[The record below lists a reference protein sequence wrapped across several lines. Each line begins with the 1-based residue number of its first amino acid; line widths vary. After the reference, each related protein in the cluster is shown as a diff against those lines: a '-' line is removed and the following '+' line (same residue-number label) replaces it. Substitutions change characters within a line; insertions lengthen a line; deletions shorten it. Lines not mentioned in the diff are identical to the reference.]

1 MLQLTNFSTWPL
13 IFSCQMA
20 LKTITSILFHT
31 ENIYFCL
38 SKWQKWFPTTF
49 LMLHK
54 NFHWV
59 SNHPTT
65 FPFLIYVH
73 TYLPTYLAFISLTFY
88 YFIPLIVT
96 LTLSSHLSTH
106 PHALVLIS
114 PSEKTRGVVYDN
126 CIGLLTSL
134 RRGECLYR
142 CRKVRKSL
150 KTESNIIQKIPSGQS
165 NQ

>member
-1 MLQLTNFSTWPL
+1 M
-13 IFSCQMA
+13 

-31 ENIYFCL
+31 ENMYFCL

-49 LMLHK
+49 LMFLCCRHK

-59 SNHPTT
+59 SHHPTT

-73 TYLPTYLAFISLTFY
+73 TYLHTLHSFLLTFY

-96 LTLSSHLSTH
+96 LTLSSRLSTH

-150 KTESNIIQKIPSGQS
+150 KTESNIIRKIPSGQS